1 MGFLKRFFGL
11 EPMADEMI
19 EPFNKAYNIKDE
31 LLKDKNKKSKSS
43 NSGISDEIVA
53 VITAAVHEFE
63 NDSYETPK
71 LNIKPIDRRTGE
83 LSAYGK
89 ERIYLNLR

>member
-11 EPMADEMI
+11 EPMADEATGVLSKNAKV
-19 EPFNKAYNIKDE
+19 EPNKVKGTKKTVNSAAGIPDE
-31 LLKDKNKKSKSS
+31 V
-43 NSGISDEIVA
+43 VA

-63 NDSYETPK
+63 NDSYVTPAF
-71 LNIKPIDRRTGE
+71 NIKPIDRRSGD